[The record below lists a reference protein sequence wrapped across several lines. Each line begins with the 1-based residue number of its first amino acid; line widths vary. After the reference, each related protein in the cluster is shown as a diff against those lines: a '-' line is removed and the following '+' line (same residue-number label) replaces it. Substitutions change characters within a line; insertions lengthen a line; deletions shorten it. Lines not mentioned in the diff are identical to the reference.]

1 MILNIKPATKLQA
14 GEIYS
19 VACSCL
25 EGDERLAD
33 YEAASIPALLRSS
46 MLVSV
51 IVCDKVVRGF
61 CVCEK
66 SPIPDGCVITG
77 IYIDEGFRGI
87 GFGRKLLSYTLRE
100 VRGMKMKYAF
110 IWVGEKNKRAEKF
123 FRKIGFFPDGKRK
136 LTIPDSETYELRY
149 RIDI

>member
-1 MILNIKPATKLQA
+1 MILNIKPATRLQ
-14 GEIYS
+14 GQEIYK

-25 EGDERLAD
+25 EGNEKLSE
-33 YEAASIPALLRSS
+33 YAAENFPELLRSS
-46 MLVSV
+46 LLVSV

-77 IYIDEGFRGI
+77 IYIDEAYRGI

-100 VRGMKMKYAF
+100 VRGMRMKSAF
-110 IWVGEKNKRAEKF
+110 LWVGEREKRAEKF
-123 FRKIGFFPDGKRK
+123 FKKIGFCTDGKRR
-136 LTIPDSETYELRY
+136 LIIPDSETYELRY